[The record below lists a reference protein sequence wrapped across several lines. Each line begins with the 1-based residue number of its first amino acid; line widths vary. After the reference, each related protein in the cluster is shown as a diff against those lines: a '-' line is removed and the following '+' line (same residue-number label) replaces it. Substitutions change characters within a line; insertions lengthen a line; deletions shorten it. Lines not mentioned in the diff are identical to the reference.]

1 MKFIL
6 LCILLFACNFSGNA
20 IHFFNGTYEE
30 ALQLAKKEKKNLF
43 ISFTASWC
51 GPCRMMKKVV
61 FEDPQVVRYADQHYI
76 CLNADIEYPEFR
88 LLQCRVNPNRA
99 GIIPHICI
107 LTPDGKIIKES
118 SSVTTGQM
126 MKFLKTDPQAV
137 PLRDLVPANSPSLQM
152 ESPHLFQYRTPYSQV
167 LAQAKRENKNMLLCF
182 SSHFCGPCRQMEE
195 TIFQNPG
202 IIQTVGERCIPG
214 YFEIGDLKDRALC
227 YRYHNTQTAIPYL
240 VLVSPDEKILRRH
253 TGYMD
258 STAFMNFLQPAASA
272 LDSISPQT
280 FHLQESEPTCF
291 QKFLYKQRHHAW
303 KLQITAA
310 INTTTLKTSGSLSAV
325 DFNYRIGYEVGF
337 SFAHQRKHWAV
348 MPGLYFTSKGG
359 KNQEVTIRQNY
370 LELPVKF
377 TWLYQDRQNGWWKGL
392 SVSPYGAVRIGEK
405 LKNNTGYGNGLFKTS
420 PWDYGLRFATNM
432 RLTSFDFEFGY
443 LLGLGNISDV
453 QGGKMYNRGFFL
465 NMSLCF

>member
-126 MKFLKTDPQAV
+126 MKFLKADPQAV
-137 PLRDLVPANSPSLQM
+137 PLRDLIPANSPSLQM

-182 SSHFCGPCRQMEE
+182 SSPFLWSLQANGRNYFSESRNHTNGRR
-195 TIFQNPG
+195 
-202 IIQTVGERCIPG
+202 TVYPR
-214 YFEIGDLKDRALC
+214 
-227 YRYHNTQTAIPYL
+227 
-240 VLVSPDEKILRRH
+240 
-253 TGYMD
+253 
-258 STAFMNFLQPAASA
+258 
-272 LDSISPQT
+272 
-280 FHLQESEPTCF
+280 
-291 QKFLYKQRHHAW
+291 
-303 KLQITAA
+303 
-310 INTTTLKTSGSLSAV
+310 
-325 DFNYRIGYEVGF
+325 
-337 SFAHQRKHWAV
+337 
-348 MPGLYFTSKGG
+348 
-359 KNQEVTIRQNY
+359 
-370 LELPVKF
+370 
-377 TWLYQDRQNGWWKGL
+377 
-392 SVSPYGAVRIGEK
+392 
-405 LKNNTGYGNGLFKTS
+405 LF
-420 PWDYGLRFATNM
+420 R
-432 RLTSFDFEFGY
+432 
-443 LLGLGNISDV
+443 
-453 QGGKMYNRGFFL
+453 NRG
-465 NMSLCF
+465 SGG

>member
-1 MKFIL
+1 MAMNITELHAENFEQEVVNADRPV
-6 LCILLFACNFSGNA
+6 CIDFWAP
-20 IHFFNGTYEE
+20 
-30 ALQLAKKEKKNLF
+30 
-43 ISFTASWC
+43 WC

-126 MKFLKTDPQAV
+126 MKFLKADPQAV

-214 YFEIGDLKDRALC
+214 YFEIGDR
-227 YRYHNTQTAIPYL
+227 
-240 VLVSPDEKILRRH
+240 
-253 TGYMD
+253 
-258 STAFMNFLQPAASA
+258 
-272 LDSISPQT
+272 
-280 FHLQESEPTCF
+280 
-291 QKFLYKQRHHAW
+291 
-303 KLQITAA
+303 
-310 INTTTLKTSGSLSAV
+310 
-325 DFNYRIGYEVGF
+325 RIGPY
-337 SFAHQRKHWAV
+337 
-348 MPGLYFTSKGG
+348 
-359 KNQEVTIRQNY
+359 VTVTTIPKPQ
-370 LELPVKF
+370 
-377 TWLYQDRQNGWWKGL
+377 
-392 SVSPYGAVRIGEK
+392 
-405 LKNNTGYGNGLFKTS
+405 
-420 PWDYGLRFATNM
+420 
-432 RLTSFDFEFGY
+432 
-443 LLGLGNISDV
+443 
-453 QGGKMYNRGFFL
+453 FL
-465 NMSLCF
+465 IWY